1 MNNKSPIRWMGA
13 VCVLLAACSSTDSNR
28 MSSTEGSTSSSY
40 GSTGSTG
47 NNTGSNY
54 GNSNE
59 TTGNMSS
66 SGNTAATTGSG
77 ASATSATGGSSATA
91 QTSYG
96 VVQTIDQV
104 MRQDVGVGAVGAAA
118 AGGTVGAPTDKVYR
132 VKIKL
137 DDGTEQ
143 TVVVD
148 TMPTYQVGDRIR
160 YSNGTVQ
167 RY

>member
-1 MNNKSPIRWMGA
+1 MNNKLPIRWMGA
-13 VCVLLAACSSTDSNR
+13 LCVLLAACSSTDSNR
-28 MSSTEGSTSSSY
+28 MSSTDGTSGSYGTPSSTSSSTADTS
-40 GSTGSTG
+40 GTSTT
-47 NNTGSNY
+47 
-54 GNSNE
+54 
-59 TTGNMSS
+59 M
-66 SGNTAATTGSG
+66 
-77 ASATSATGGSSATA
+77 A

-96 VVQTIDQV
+96 VVQAIDQV

-118 AGGTVGAPTDKVYR
+118 AGGAMGSPTDKVYR
-132 VKIKL
+132 VKLRL

-148 TMPTYQVGDRIR
+148 SMPTYQVGDRIR

>member
-1 MNNKSPIRWMGA
+1 MGA
-13 VCVLLAACSSTDSNR
+13 LCVLLAACSSTDSNR
-28 MSSTEGSTSSSY
+28 MSSTDGTSGSYGTPSSTSSSTADTS
-40 GSTGSTG
+40 GTSTT
-47 NNTGSNY
+47 
-54 GNSNE
+54 
-59 TTGNMSS
+59 M
-66 SGNTAATTGSG
+66 
-77 ASATSATGGSSATA
+77 A

-96 VVQTIDQV
+96 VVQAIDQV

-118 AGGTVGAPTDKVYR
+118 AGGAMGSPTDKVYR
-132 VKIKL
+132 VKLRL

-148 TMPTYQVGDRIR
+148 SMPTYQVGDRIR

>member
-1 MNNKSPIRWMGA
+1 MNNKLPIRWMGA

-28 MSSTEGSTSSSY
+28 MSSTDGSTSSSY
-40 GSTGSTG
+40 GTPSNTSNTSSTTGGMNSSANNAATST
-47 NNTGSNY
+47 TS
-54 GNSNE
+54 NSNS
-59 TTGNMSS
+59 TTM
-66 SGNTAATTGSG
+66 
-77 ASATSATGGSSATA
+77 A

-96 VVQTIDQV
+96 VVQAIDQV

-118 AGGTVGAPTDKVYR
+118 AGGTMGSPTDKVYR
-132 VKIKL
+132 IKLKL

-143 TVVVD
+143 SVVVD

-160 YSNGTVQ
+160 YSNGKVE

>member
-1 MNNKSPIRWMGA
+1 MNNKLPIRWMGA
-13 VCVLLAACSSTDSNR
+13 LCVLLAACSSTDSNR
-28 MSSTEGSTSSSY
+28 MSSTDGTSSNYGTPSSTSSSTADTNTS
-40 GSTGSTG
+40 GTSTT
-47 NNTGSNY
+47 
-54 GNSNE
+54 
-59 TTGNMSS
+59 M
-66 SGNTAATTGSG
+66 
-77 ASATSATGGSSATA
+77 A

-118 AGGTVGAPTDKVYR
+118 AGGTMGSPTDKVYR
-132 VKIKL
+132 VKLKL

-148 TMPTYQVGDRIR
+148 SMPTYQVGDRIR

>member
-1 MNNKSPIRWMGA
+1 MNNKQPTRWLGA

-28 MSSTEGSTSSSY
+28 MSSTDGSTSSNYSTP
-40 GSTGSTG
+40 GSTGGTSTTGGMNDSANSAATSTG
-47 NNTGSNY
+47 NS
-54 GNSNE
+54 
-59 TTGNMSS
+59 TTM
-66 SGNTAATTGSG
+66 
-77 ASATSATGGSSATA
+77 A

-96 VVQTIDQV
+96 VVQAIDQV

-118 AGGTVGAPTDKVYR
+118 AGGTMGSPTDKVYR
-132 VKIKL
+132 IKLKL

-143 TVVVD
+143 SVVVD

-160 YSNGTVQ
+160 YSNGKVE